1 MLTTIIILLGLI
13 VICAIIAGITQADN
27 DYFSALYAIAVGIVL
42 IFTIAF
48 VVNVNEDQKVIE
60 RKERVEP
67 QIKIETIQS
76 DSIIKSDT
84 TYIYTFK
91 KY

>member
-1 MLTTIIILLGLI
+1 MLTTLIILLGLI
-13 VICAIIAGITQADN
+13 VICAIIAGIAEAN
-27 DYFSALYAIAVGIVL
+27 PDYFSALYVIAIIIVL
-42 IFTIAF
+42 TFTLIL
-48 VVNVNEDQKVIE
+48 VIEVNEDQKVIE
-60 RKERVEP
+60 RKEIVKP